1 MARKF
6 RILQVG
12 GKDLE
17 PLFDSKKGVE
27 WDYLDDALFTFD
39 SGYIEAVKSIIK
51 AFGNFDLV
59 FVQSAYSP
67 ELMDLLRV
75 VATPHN
81 TVIDAQMWSPNY
93 DAEPL
98 IQHKF
103 VKKLNYQTEED
114 LHHQLLAVT
123 FPGQYGDRVSPIK
136 TTVNPHFQGTY
147 KYEGNK
153 SLVLEGDFGTSFK
166 PIVTWTQSLVSD
178 EDKVNEL
185 WPEYSLEGDVEIEYT
200 FRLSP
205 FGSTEYPDTTLRFEH
220 KDLNQPI
227 QLPLRTTQMNVSV
240 SLKAKGK
247 GKLCIGAIHKRWSRL
262 EMGQFILGGQRF
274 TDEKRDEFIH
284 YFNPGDMK
292 PPLNVYF
299 SGYRPAEGFEGYFM
313 MNKMNAPFILIG
325 DPRLEGGSFYLGSE
339 TFEQGIIN
347 VIQKALDFLG
357 FKHDEL
363 ILSGLSMGSF
373 GALYYA
379 AQLEPAAVVVG
390 KPLLNIGTIAD
401 NMKLLRPNE
410 FGTANDVLL
419 ANTGGISTADVQH
432 LDTRF
437 WEKLKNSN
445 LTNTTFAIAYMY
457 NDDYDA
463 TAFQNLS
470 PVLSQQGSHVMSR
483 GVPGRHNDDSP
494 TITSWFVNFYNI
506 ILKDQ
511 FGRDS
516 DVSIK

>member
-166 PIVTWTQSLVSD
+166 PIVTWIQSLVSD

-247 GKLCIGAIHKRWSRL
+247 GKLRIGAIH
-262 EMGQFILGGQRF
+262 
-274 TDEKRDEFIH
+274 
-284 YFNPGDMK
+284 
-292 PPLNVYF
+292 
-299 SGYRPAEGFEGYFM
+299 
-313 MNKMNAPFILIG
+313 
-325 DPRLEGGSFYLGSE
+325 
-339 TFEQGIIN
+339 
-347 VIQKALDFLG
+347 
-357 FKHDEL
+357 
-363 ILSGLSMGSF
+363 
-373 GALYYA
+373 
-379 AQLEPAAVVVG
+379 
-390 KPLLNIGTIAD
+390 
-401 NMKLLRPNE
+401 
-410 FGTANDVLL
+410 
-419 ANTGGISTADVQH
+419 
-432 LDTRF
+432 
-437 WEKLKNSN
+437 
-445 LTNTTFAIAYMY
+445 
-457 NDDYDA
+457 
-463 TAFQNLS
+463 
-470 PVLSQQGSHVMSR
+470 
-483 GVPGRHNDDSP
+483 
-494 TITSWFVNFYNI
+494 
-506 ILKDQ
+506 
-511 FGRDS
+511 
-516 DVSIK
+516 